1 MLFHKNRIPAHD
13 YNEVQESN
21 KSKGQSLVEFA
32 LVSVILFAFLMG
44 IMDAGRLL
52 LTYSAVSNAAQEGS
66 RYAVLRPRDVLGVT
80 EATQIA
86 RTPRALLLPCGTP
99 TCQHRWCRTGLAAL
113 SARPESTHLV

>member
-1 MLFHKNRIPAHD
+1 MFFHKNRIPAHE

-21 KSKGQSLVEFA
+21 KTKGQSLVEFA

-66 RYAVLRPRDVLGVT
+66 RYAVLRPRDVLNVS

-86 RTPRALLLPCGTP
+86 QNATRTPTALRHTYVP
-99 TCQHRWCRTGLAAL
+99 TQVVADGSC
-113 SARPESTHLV
+113 SSFS